1 MDKQGFINKITE
13 IGQLEDA
20 AQIRASLAELTD
32 EVSAVFESNETLTQ
46 QNQQYVQDNESL
58 RSANM
63 RLFLQ
68 VGEQRQPETPAPEP
82 PKPQKMSFDKLFDE
96 RGNFL

>member
-1 MDKQGFINKITE
+1 MDKQGFLDKITE

-32 EVSAVFESNETLTQ
+32 EVSVVFESNETLTQ
-46 QNQQYVQDNESL
+46 QNQQYAQDNESL

-68 VGEQRQPETPAPEP
+68 VGEQRQPEPPAPEP

>member
-1 MDKQGFINKITE
+1 MDKQGFIDKITE

-32 EVSAVFESNETLTQ
+32 EVSAVFDSNESLTQ
-46 QNQQYVQDNESL
+46 QNQQYVEDNESL
-58 RSANM
+58 RNANM

-68 VGEQRQPETPAPEP
+68 VGEQRQPEPPAPEQ
-82 PKPQKMSFDKLFDE
+82 PKPEKLSFEKLFDE